1 MDELAMDGPVT
12 PAAELASEAAGFN
25 LSTPENK
32 IVHPDWDHM
41 MQSYDQDYEA
51 QVASIEDRMQRYHVL
66 SIGLATPA
74 NP

>member
-25 LSTPENK
+25 LSTPEN
-32 IVHPDWDHM
+32 M